1 MISWDIAINIVG
13 TMIIVAF
20 MALVITAFVMR
31 GLSKKNAPVPGVPGY
46 VPPEKGRKIEDI
58 FLYVGLVGFVGSIAG
73 LSFINYLLDKR
84 LKSRE
89 KDI

>member
-20 MALVITAFVMR
+20 MALVITAFVMK
-31 GLSKKNAPVPGVPGY
+31 GSSNDNH
-46 VPPEKGRKIEDI
+46 PPLEKGWKIYDT
-58 FLYVGLVGFVGSIAG
+58 YVTVGIIGFVGSIAG
-73 LSFINYLLDKR
+73 LSLINHLLDKR